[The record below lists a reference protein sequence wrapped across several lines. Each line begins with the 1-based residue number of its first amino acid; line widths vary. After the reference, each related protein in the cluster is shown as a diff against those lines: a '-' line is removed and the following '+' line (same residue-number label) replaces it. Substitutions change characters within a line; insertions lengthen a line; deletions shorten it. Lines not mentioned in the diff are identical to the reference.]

1 MKVWYYAITTLSTV
15 GYGDIIPVTPLGQ
28 LVSAVIMIM
37 GYAIIAV
44 PTGIVSY
51 EMARTQ
57 RIPIVCSKCKFTE
70 HDFDAEFCKICGSDL

>member
-1 MKVWYYAITTLSTV
+1 
-15 GYGDIIPVTPLGQ
+15 
-28 LVSAVIMIM
+28 M

-57 RIPIVCSKCKFTE
+57 RIPIVCSKCKFTD